1 MLQLWNCMSQSR
13 LRSVWIICSHN
24 QTSHLVP
31 VSSVL
36 TPQLQLTFAAQRP
49 PLQSRLSLVFAILHA
64 DEAWCWQVP
73 IAGQPTSLPQ
83 FVGLAN
89 DTLYSLYLVQQ
100 DLRQPT
106 PNM

>member
-1 MLQLWNCMSQSR
+1 M
-13 LRSVWIICSHN
+13 
-24 QTSHLVP
+24 
-31 VSSVL
+31 
-36 TPQLQLTFAAQRP
+36 
-49 PLQSRLSLVFAILHA
+49 LHA
-64 DEAWCWQVP
+64 DEAWCWQVLV
-73 IAGQPTSLPQ
+73 AGQPTSLPQ